1 MTEELFTMI
10 PGYNDRYLVSN
21 RGRIISLNSG
31 SEMAQHVHRNGYVSV
46 QLSNGGKVKTR
57 LIHRLVALAFVPNP
71 NDCAEVNHI
80 DGNKLNNSAENLEWV
95 TRSQNM
101 KHSIAHGLYDPVGIG
116 HMKRMTEKAA
126 DTHRRRVV
134 RDDGVVFDSVKDAAA
149 SVGGGAQNVSAVCRG
164 RWKSCKGHVFAYEE
178 DLVRRARALAERDA

>member
-1 MTEELFTMI
+1 MTEELFSMI

-21 RGRIISLNSG
+21 RGRVISLNSG
-31 SEMAQHVHRNGYVSV
+31 SEMSQFVHRNGYASV
-46 QLSNGGKVKTR
+46 QLGKGSRRKTC
-57 LIHRLVALAFVPNP
+57 LVHRLVASAFVPNP
-71 NDCAEVNHI
+71 SSLPEVNHI
-80 DGNKLNNSAENLEWV
+80 DGDKLNNSVENLEWV

-116 HMKRMTEKAA
+116 HMKNMTEKAA
-126 DTHRRRVV
+126 ATHRRRVV

-164 RWKSCKGHVFAYEE
+164 RWKSCKGPSFTYED
-178 DLVRRARALAERDA
+178 DLVRRAKALAGGA